1 MAVNKDFEDLLHALN
16 QEKAKFLV
24 VGAHAV
30 ICYTEPR
37 FTKDLDIW
45 IQTKTDNAKKVFN
58 ALQTFGAPLK
68 NLTYEDF
75 LKGDMVFQIGMDP
88 NRIDILMGVE
98 ALDFDKA
105 WKNKKSSKYGKEK
118 IYILSVNDLIKNKK
132 KLGRLQDKLDL
143 ERLKKFLK
151 N

>member
-30 ICYTEPR
+30 I
-37 FTKDLDIW
+37 K
-45 IQTKTDNAKKVFN
+45 
-58 ALQTFGAPLK
+58 
-68 NLTYEDF
+68 
-75 LKGDMVFQIGMDP
+75 
-88 NRIDILMGVE
+88 
-98 ALDFDKA
+98 
-105 WKNKKSSKYGKEK
+105 
-118 IYILSVNDLIKNKK
+118 KNKK